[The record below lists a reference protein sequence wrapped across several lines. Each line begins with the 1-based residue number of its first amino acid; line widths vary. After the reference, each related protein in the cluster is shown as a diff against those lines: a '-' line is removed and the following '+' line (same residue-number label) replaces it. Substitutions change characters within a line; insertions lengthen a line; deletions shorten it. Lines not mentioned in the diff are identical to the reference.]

1 MEIVVGLGGDFAV
14 ADRPIRWKPDEASGY
29 TRASRAIGAGMLY
42 RFEQFE
48 VDPDRYELRRD
59 GAPQP
64 LEPLVFD
71 LLHFF
76 ARSPNRVLS
85 REELIEVVWQ
95 GRAVSDTTISSAVKS
110 ARRALGDSGDSQR
123 FIRTVRGRGFEF
135 QARVV
140 PEDPPVVAAGKP
152 ATDVP
157 ERAASEDAK
166 PTILVVPLVN
176 LSADSD
182 DYFADGLTEDIITNL
197 ARFRDLRVIG
207 GASSFQFKGRAID
220 LQEVRART
228 NAGFVVQ
235 GSVRRAAGHLRI
247 SVQLIEG
254 ASGVQLW
261 GDRYDR
267 EMTDIFSLQDE
278 VTRTVAAT
286 LGVKL
291 QDVAL
296 QRALRK
302 SPAELS
308 AYDFLLRAR
317 RYTWI
322 LSADMHAEARDLLER
337 AVELDPLSA
346 DAHALLA
353 NVYLG
358 EHRFEMNPRPNP
370 VGRALTHAL
379 AATRLDPQNA
389 YARCWLAIAHFF
401 RGESEKFEAEAQLA
415 LSLNPNDPETL
426 AYVGHFYAFMGQ
438 FERGTELSR
447 RAQQLNPLHAGWYHF
462 SFARLHYD
470 QRDYARTIADVEKI
484 GLPHFYW
491 VNMLMAAAKGQ
502 LGHPDAAQSLAR
514 VFEAKP
520 GFSALVELK
529 KWNTAPADLEHIV
542 EGLRKAG
549 LPR

>member
-1 MEIVVGLGGDFAV
+1 
-14 ADRPIRWKPDEASGY
+14 
-29 TRASRAIGAGMLY
+29 MLY

-48 VDPDRYELRRD
+48 VDPERYELRLN
-59 GAPQP
+59 GTLLPV
-64 LEPLVFD
+64 EPLVFD
-71 LLHFF
+71 LLHFL
-76 ARSPNRVLS
+76 ARNPNRVLS
-85 REELIEVVWQ
+85 REEMIEAVWQ

-140 PEDPPVVAAGKP
+140 SDDPPVVAATRP
-152 ATDVP
+152 AADVP
-157 ERAASEDAK
+157 DRDAGEDTK
-166 PTILVVPLVN
+166 PTILVVPFAN
-176 LSADSD
+176 LSADTD
-182 DYFADGLTEDIITNL
+182 EYFADGLTEDIITNL

-207 GASSFQFKGRAID
+207 GASSFQFKGRSID
-220 LQEVRART
+220 LQEVAART
-228 NAGFVVQ
+228 GAGFVVQ
-235 GSVRRAAGHLRI
+235 GSVRRAAGHVRI

-267 EMTDIFSLQDE
+267 EMVDIFSLQDE

-302 SPAELS
+302 SAAELS
-308 AYDFLLRAR
+308 AYDSLLRAR
-317 RYTWI
+317 RYTWM
-322 LSADMHAEARDLLER
+322 LSSDMHAEARDLLEK
-337 AVELDPLSA
+337 AVELDPMSA

-370 VGRALTHAL
+370 IGRALTHAL

-389 YARCWLAIAHFF
+389 YARCWLAIVHFF
-401 RGESEKFEAEAQLA
+401 RFENEKFEAEAQLA

-426 AYVGHFYAFMGQ
+426 ADVGHYYAFMGQ
-438 FERGTELSR
+438 FERGAELSR
-447 RAQQLNPLHAGWYHF
+447 RAQQLNPLHPGWYHF
-462 SFARLHYD
+462 SFARLHYNRREYE
-470 QRDYARTIADVEKI
+470 QTIIDAEKS

-491 VNMLMAAAKGQ
+491 ALMITAAAKGQ
-502 LGHPDAAQSLAR
+502 LGRPDAAQALAR
-514 VFEAKP
+514 IFEVKP
-520 GFSALVELK
+520 GFSARVELK
-529 KWNTAPADLEHIV
+529 KWNAAPADLEHIV

-549 LPR
+549 LPG